1 MPGDESQ
8 FGSRAVRKRRS
19 SSFRRRLPR
28 QHVLHRRLAG

>member
-8 FGSRAVRKRRS
+8 SVRAVRKRRS

-28 QHVLHRRLAG
+28 QHALHRRLAG